1 MSHFCCTS
9 RACASS
15 LSLSDQSLLQSGC
28 CTSPR
33 GAQGIVGD
41 GRDGQ
46 REVYGEDVWEGEVQN
61 DEEDEED
68 DDGEED
74 EEGEEK
80 EDGEEEKGEDQMQRC
95 ECISSLFRFN
105 PGLI

>member
-9 RACASS
+9 RACTFS

-46 REVYGEDVWEGEVQN
+46 REVYGDNVWEGEVE
-61 DEEDEED
+61 DHEEDGDEEED
-68 DDGEED
+68 DS
-74 EEGEEK
+74 K
-80 EDGEEEKGEDQMQRC
+80 EEKGEDHGMRDKKMQR
-95 ECISSLFRFN
+95 
-105 PGLI
+105 